1 MKIAVWHNLP
11 GGGGKRAL
19 YNHIKALKER
29 GHYLE
34 AWTTDYASINYFPLS
49 KLIEEHCKPVSTEL
63 RKINKVNSPVK
74 QTLKI
79 IRLLKNHC
87 KECVEEIE
95 NAGFDL
101 IFVNSCAITYMP
113 FIGLFAK
120 MPVVVYLGEPNR
132 LLYEASDSMNIW
144 ELPACDFSIRGI
156 NIIRKDL
163 SLTYSRRI
171 QMREEISAAKSCNR
185 ILVNSLFSRESIKR
199 AYGIDSVV
207 CYLGVDEKHFHDKK
221 DLIKKPFVAGMGR
234 ISKSKNVEMAIRI
247 ISKIPVEKRPQ
258 LKWISN
264 GFVPDYYETI
274 ITLAKNLNVNFV
286 PLIDLADEKLTEVLG
301 EAAVMICT
309 SHLEPFG
316 FAPIEANMCGTSVVA
331 ISEGGFRESVQH
343 QVNGLL
349 VNGSRI
355 DEMANS
361 ILLFTTDLK
370 YAKQMGQ
377 QAKAYALKYWN
388 WEKMSDN
395 IEKEAAI
402 SYKMTKKLAI

>member
-19 YNHIKALKER
+19 FNHIKALKER

-34 AWTTDYASINYFPLS
+34 AWTTDSASQDYFPLS
-49 KLIEEHCKPVSTEL
+49 ELIKEHCKPINIEL
-63 RKINKVNSPVK
+63 RKISKVKSPIK

-79 IRLLKNHC
+79 IRLLKKHC

-95 NAGFDL
+95 KAGFDL
-101 IFVNSCAITYMP
+101 IFANSCTLTYMP
-113 FIGLFAK
+113 YIGLFAK
-120 MPVVVYLGEPNR
+120 IPVVVYLGEPNR

-144 ELPACDFSIRGI
+144 ELPAFDFSIRGI
-156 NIIRKDL
+156 NRIRKDL
-163 SLTYSRRI
+163 FLTYSRRI
-171 QMREEISAAKSCNR
+171 QMREEIRAAKSCYR

-199 AYGIDSVV
+199 AYGIDSEV
-207 CYLGVDEKHFHDKK
+207 CYLGIDEKQFHDNK
-221 DLIKKPFVAGMGR
+221 DLIKKPFVTGMGR

-247 ISKIPVEKRPQ
+247 ISKISIEKRPQ

-264 GFVPDYYETI
+264 GFVPDYYDAI
-274 ITLAKNLNVNFV
+274 ISLAKNLNVNFV
-286 PLIDLADEKLTEVLG
+286 PLIDLPDKKLTEVLG

-316 FAPIEANMCGTSVVA
+316 FAPIEANMCGTSVVS
-331 ISEGGFRESVQH
+331 ISEGGFRESIQH
-343 QVNGLL
+343 QMNGLL
-349 VNGSRI
+349 VNSSQI
-355 DEMANS
+355 DEMANF

-377 QAKAYALKYWN
+377 QARTHVLKYWN

-395 IEKEAAI
+395 IEKELQSVI
-402 SYKMTKKLAI
+402 R